1 MSTFVTFVQ
10 DVANLTVTGVKR
22 KLLAPPAV
30 MGTADLP
37 LSFPRIPSQ
46 VHTYRTFSES
56 NRSGTVELVIA
67 VAPDTL
73 NLRGSVFADACALVD
88 NLNTALSTLPVVDR
102 WSVRLG
108 AETFDGGATAHT
120 VLIATVEGSW

>member
-1 MSTFVTFVQ
+1 MSTFAGFVQ
-10 DVANLTVTGVKR
+10 DVANLTVTGVRR

-37 LSFPRIPSQ
+37 LSYPRIPSQ
-46 VHTYRTFSES
+46 VHTYRTFSET
-56 NRSGTVELVIA
+56 NRTGTLELVI
-67 VAPDTL
+67 VIAPDTL
-73 NLRGSVFADACALVD
+73 NLRGTVFAEACALVD
-88 NLNTALSTLPVVDR
+88 NLNTALATLPVVDR

-120 VLIATVEGSW
+120 VLVATVEGSW